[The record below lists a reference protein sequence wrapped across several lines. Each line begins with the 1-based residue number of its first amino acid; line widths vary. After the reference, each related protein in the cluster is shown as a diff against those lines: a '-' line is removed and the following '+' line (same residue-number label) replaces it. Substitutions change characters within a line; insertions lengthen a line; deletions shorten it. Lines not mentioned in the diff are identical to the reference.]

1 VSDASNAGG
10 SLRDLRRRRGLTQEV
25 VADRAGISM
34 SFLSMVERG
43 QRRLTRI
50 DHVNSLASVLR
61 VTPSEIVPDVFPGS
75 GEWALAASTAAPAF
89 PAIRDDLAV
98 KRHRDF
104 AVELMGYIIRGD
116 GYAAGAWL
124 RRIARDPSVSPWLLL
139 DQIAMREIQGS
150 RLHPVPRTHL
160 EEVIDRG
167 GATASLKRQRAE
179 YQASKRNRVLWLIPC
194 RR

>member
-1 VSDASNAGG
+1 VRDASNAGG

-34 SFLSMVERG
+34 SFLSMTERG

-61 VTPSEIVPDVFPGS
+61 VAPSEIAPDAFPGS
-75 GEWALAASTAAPAF
+75 GESGLAASPAVPAF
-89 PAIRDDLAV
+89 PAVRDDLAV

-104 AVELMGYIIRGD
+104 AGELMGYIIRGD

-124 RRIARDPSVSPWLLL
+124 RRIARDPNVSPWLLPG
-139 DQIAMREIQGS
+139 QIAMREI
-150 RLHPVPRTHL
+150 
-160 EEVIDRG
+160 
-167 GATASLKRQRAE
+167 
-179 YQASKRNRVLWLIPC
+179 QASKRNRVLWLIPY